1 MLWCKGN
8 RALIL
13 YCSGAPKTENALR
26 VCSPP
31 AHRLYG
37 IFRKERRIVMEEK
50 TTAKK
55 TMLDRILDSIER
67 AGNKL
72 PDPITL
78 FLGLSIIVVL
88 IIALCSALGV

>member
-1 MLWCKGN
+1 
-8 RALIL
+8 
-13 YCSGAPKTENALR
+13 
-26 VCSPP
+26 
-31 AHRLYG
+31 
-37 IFRKERRIVMEEK
+37 MEEK

-78 FLGLSIIVVL
+78 FLGLSVIVVL
-88 IIALCSALGV
+88 ISALCSALGVSAVNPADGSTLSLIHI